1 MVTETRE
8 NARSWRRAVVWPAI
22 ALALLI
28 GGCSKGATVDSFRP
42 QDEPAQVALDAT
54 LAKWK
59 EGGACEPFDVSE
71 LNVKPYDSEWSG
83 GKKITAYEIVGV
95 DAESS
100 ETAKKFNVKL
110 TMDGA
115 AKETSYYVVGKGQDL
130 HVFRDKDY
138 DSLSGSGGQ

>member
-1 MVTETRE
+1 MVMETRE
-8 NARSWRRAVVWPAI
+8 SVRFWRRVVVWPAI
-22 ALALLI
+22 VLALMAA
-28 GGCSKGATVDSFRP
+28 GCSKGATVDSFRP
-42 QDEPAQVALDAT
+42 QDEPAQVALDAA

-59 EGGACEPFDVSE
+59 EGGGCEAFDAGE
-71 LNVKPYDSEWSG
+71 LKVKPYDSEWSG
-83 GKKITAYEIVGV
+83 GKKISAYEIVGV

-100 ETAKKFNVKL
+100 ETAKKFKVKL

-115 AKETSYYVVGKGQDL
+115 TKETSYYVIGKAEDL